1 MMSIYRKA
9 CYMKLNTTLI
19 TNILIT
25 TTLLSGTILA
35 STLVS
40 SDNDSVVDEINITVP
55 ESCSISGTGMDSHMF
70 IYSS

>member
-1 MMSIYRKA
+1 
-9 CYMKLNTTLI
+9 MKSHTTLI

-40 SDNDSVVDEINITVP
+40 ADNDSVVDEINITVL
-55 ESCSISGTGMDSHMF
+55 ESCSIAL
-70 IYSS
+70 